1 MGLPIPREPT
11 EIKELIV
18 AIRAR
23 LGAGNDIDWDSLAVW
38 SFNRLPKYLW
48 SCWKD
53 ELKERGITWQKFL
66 RILRLRTADI
76 IAWGLK
82 DLLSWEEFVE
92 RLEITIDSY
101 TRRSGE
107 T

>member
-82 DLLSWEEFVE
+82 DFLSWEEFVK